1 MCNGRHRYFIDNIP
15 GEMPKWL
22 SYSGEGCS
30 LSFHIPPVFQGLV
43 LWFVC
48 PLGKDDH
55 YYSRSD
61 TTIII
66 IRNKSNGIQLFE
78 NKISN
83 CIAAWIR
90 YISRSEMAMEDYCGD
105 DELELHIYSKP
116 IEKLM
121 ALAIRSESGWKS
133 DFLIES
139 LLGRDKFYSDKV
151 RPYCGIVKA
160 GTPEEWSD
168 YLYST
173 ELTGRIEE
181 CGVHVIAEKLDS
193 FEKSEVGKDTLI
205 SSSPLYHLL
214 SHPHCDSITAST
226 PKQWSDYLFAKLHKY
241 NLHLRLLGKNAYFL

>member
-1 MCNGRHRYFIDNIP
+1 MYNGRHRYFIDSIP
-15 GEMPKWL
+15 GEMPNWL
-22 SYSGEGCS
+22 SYRGEGCS

-43 LWFVC
+43 VWFVC

-61 TTIII
+61 TIIII

-78 NKISN
+78 NKVSN
-83 CIAAWIR
+83 CIAGWIR

-121 ALAIRSESGWKS
+121 AFSSIHLCGWHS
-133 DFLIES
+133 DFLIQS
-139 LLGRDKFYSDKV
+139 QVGRGKSYRV

-160 GTPEEWSD
+160 GTPEEWID

-193 FEKSEVGKDTLI
+193 FEKSEVERDI
-205 SSSPLYHLL
+205 VMPSPPLYHLL
-214 SHPHCDSITAST
+214 PHPHCGSIIAST